1 MNSSKSTSK
10 KICRGIIYIIG
21 LLTLALGIILNT
33 KAGLGVSPIISVSY
47 SISQI
52 MKINFGNITFI
63 LYGVFIIVE
72 FILHGIISRK
82 KKSSGQNYNLK
93 KVLLMD
99 ALQFPLSFFFTRFMN
114 LFSAYIPN
122 FAEDM
127 QGSVWG
133 TMPVR
138 VIVLLIA
145 IVLTRVGAAM
155 SLDMRIIPNPGDGIV
170 QAISD
175 FVGKDVGLVKNC
187 FDVFNICLT
196 TTLCMAFIGHIV
208 GIGIGTVIAVIG
220 VGRVIAAFNF
230 VFMKKF
236 VKLEIE

>member
-1 MNSSKSTSK
+1 MNNKSTNK
-10 KICRGIIYIIG
+10 KIIRGIIYITG

-52 MKINFGNITFI
+52 MKINFGNMT
-63 LYGVFIIVE
+63 LIIN
-72 FILHGIISRK
+72 HRK
-82 KKSSGQNYNLK
+82 KSKGQNYNLK
-93 KVLLMD
+93 KMLLMD

-122 FAEDM
+122 FEEDM
-127 QGSVWG
+127 LGTVWG

-138 VIVLLIA
+138 VLVLLVA
-145 IVLTRVGAAM
+145 IVLTGVGAAM

-196 TTLCMAFIGHIV
+196 TVMCLVFIGHIV

>member
-1 MNSSKSTSK
+1 M
-10 KICRGIIYIIG
+10 
-21 LLTLALGIILNT
+21 LGT
-33 KAGLGVSPIISVSY
+33 
-47 SISQI
+47 
-52 MKINFGNITFI
+52 
-63 LYGVFIIVE
+63 
-72 FILHGIISRK
+72 
-82 KKSSGQNYNLK
+82 
-93 KVLLMD
+93 
-99 ALQFPLSFFFTRFMN
+99 
-114 LFSAYIPN
+114 
-122 FAEDM
+122 
-127 QGSVWG
+127 VWG

-138 VIVLLIA
+138 VLVLLVA
-145 IVLTRVGAAM
+145 IVLTGVGAAM

-196 TTLCMAFIGHIV
+196 TVMCLVFIGHIV
-208 GIGIGTVIAVIG
+208 GIGIAVIG

>member
-1 MNSSKSTSK
+1 MNNKSPNK
-10 KICRGIIYIIG
+10 KIIRGIIYIIG

-52 MKINFGNITFI
+52 MKINFGNMTFI
-63 LYGVFIIVE
+63 LYGIFVVIE
-72 FILHGIISRK
+72 FILHMIINHRK
-82 KKSSGQNYNLK
+82 KSKGQNYNLK
-93 KVLLMD
+93 KMLLMD

-122 FAEDM
+122 FEED
-127 QGSVWG
+127 
-133 TMPVR
+133 MPVR
-138 VIVLLIA
+138 VLVLLVA
-145 IVLTRVGAAM
+145 IVLTGVGAAM

-196 TTLCMAFIGHIV
+196 TVMCLVFIGHIV

>member
-1 MNSSKSTSK
+1 MNNKSTNK
-10 KICRGIIYIIG
+10 KIIRGIIYITG

-52 MKINFGNITFI
+52 MKINFGNMTFI
-63 LYGVFIIVE
+63 LYGIFVVIE
-72 FILHGIISRK
+72 FILHMIINHRK
-82 KKSSGQNYNLK
+82 KSKGQNYNLK
-93 KVLLMD
+93 KMLLMD

-122 FAEDM
+122 FEEDM
-127 QGSVWG
+127 LGTMWG

-138 VIVLLIA
+138 VLVLLVA
-145 IVLTRVGAAM
+145 IVLTGVGAAM

-196 TTLCMAFIGHIV
+196 TVMCLVFIGHIV